1 MRITCF
7 VAVLLFASICLP
19 ARAQTSPAPADST
32 TETAAVAP
40 PAHPATADQIREFL
54 ALTHTVDHM
63 KKTVAQSIKTA
74 RITSAPYYT
83 GGFWDDMEK
92 AALSVDF
99 VTPMISTYQ
108 KFYSEED
115 MAALISFF
123 KSSTGERM
131 LAAEPQVAAML
142 ESTLRASGA
151 EIGRQVGEKHKDEI
165 ERLMKQQQHPSTS
178 PTIQLKP

>member
-1 MRITCF
+1 
-7 VAVLLFASICLP
+7 
-19 ARAQTSPAPADST
+19 
-32 TETAAVAP
+32 
-40 PAHPATADQIREFL
+40 
-54 ALTHTVDHM
+54 
-63 KKTVAQSIKTA
+63 
-74 RITSAPYYT
+74 
-83 GGFWDDMEK
+83 
-92 AALSVDF
+92 